1 MRLSGSSTRSRSSI
15 EKIES
20 FNQNYTEKEKDP
32 TTFLCC
38 WRLYVAG
45 RGRSVRCFTGPTMDR
60 SNLWRMYT
68 IMNLIIVFHNWNWIP
83 LRIILKIIVFNF
95 NILCGTQH
103 WNVKIYFSIFNQ
115 FWNGSRFSRVTL
127 LLSRQFYQFHILSLK
142 KIKYLK

>member
-60 SNLWRMYT
+60 NLWRMYT

-103 WNVKIYFSIFNQ
+103 WNVKIYFFDITNSGTVQGLAGLLYFYPDNSINFT
-115 FWNGSRFSRVTL
+115 F
-127 LLSRQFYQFHILSLK
+127 
-142 KIKYLK
+142 